1 MGPKPDGALTG
12 AAPGWAT
19 RERGA
24 PVLPRNGKARS
35 ESDVWKALMEAAVRV
50 HRYHAAKATAA
61 TSGQSSEHVTE
72 EDESQSAP
80 AQQPRHG
87 PSDQR

>member
-1 MGPKPDGALTG
+1 MEPNPDSAVTG
-12 AAPGWAT
+12 AAPAPAT

-24 PVLPRNGKARS
+24 PVLPRNGKSRS

-61 TSGQSSEHVTE
+61 TSGQSSEHLTE
-72 EDESQSAP
+72 EDVSESESA
-80 AQQPRHG
+80 QRRRHETR
-87 PSDQR
+87 DQR